1 MTSGRR
7 VGPGM
12 GAWAGKGRQGRT
24 PETGTA
30 RDVSSQGI
38 DIGLFTV
45 TSVPE

>member
-12 GAWAGKGRQGRT
+12 GAWAGKGRQART
-24 PETGTA
+24 PET
-30 RDVSSQGI
+30 VSSQGI
-38 DIGLFTV
+38 DTGLFTV